1 MRSLRFLPVL
11 LAVVALLTSGSLL
24 SAESAP
30 ATLEARSSDA
40 EGVRVV
46 VQPRTNL
53 PVDGRWEFNV
63 SMDTHTKP
71 LNDDLAHASVLIDD
85 AGHRLTPL
93 AWQGDP
99 PGGHHRKGVLQFP
112 FAGGNPKSIELQIEG
127 VGGAEKRVFQWQLN

>member
-1 MRSLRFLPVL
+1 MKSLRFFPVL
-11 LAVVALLTSGSLL
+11 VAVVAISAAASLP
-24 SAESAP
+24 SAQSAP
-30 ATLEARSSDA
+30 GTLEARSSDA

-46 VQPRTNL
+46 VQPRTNV

-71 LNDDLAHASVLIDD
+71 LSDDLARASVLIDD

-99 PGGHHRKGVLQFP
+99 PGGHHRRGVLQFP
-112 FAGGNPKSIELQIEG
+112 FADANPKSIELQIEG